1 MTRMSSALV
10 TIENLNK
17 SYGRGPVLQSL
28 NLTVN
33 SGRIVG
39 VMGPNGCGKTTL
51 FKILTGLIS
60 DYQGT
65 VTIDGQAPG
74 VYTKSIVSYLPEK
87 TYLSDWMRAKD
98 ALDMFRDFY
107 ADFDRQK
114 AAEMLQRFR
123 LDEKMK
129 LKSMSKGMQEKLQL
143 ILVMSRAAKLY
154 ILDEPLS
161 GIDPAARDSI
171 LDIILKNYTEDS
183 TVLLS
188 THLIYDVERIFDDV
202 VMMDYGRLIA
212 ADSADALREKAGKSL
227 DAYFREV
234 FKC

>member
-1 MTRMSSALV
+1 METL
-10 TIENLNK
+10 IEIRRLNK
-17 SYGRGPVLQSL
+17 AYDRGPVLQDLS
-28 NLTVN
+28 LTVGR
-33 SGRIVG
+33 GRIVG

-51 FKILTGLIS
+51 FKILAGLIN
-60 DYQGT
+60 DYTGEAI
-65 VTIDGQAPG
+65 IDGQRPG
-74 VYTKSIVSYLPEK
+74 IYTKSILSYLPEK
-87 TYLSDWMRAKD
+87 TYLSDWMKAGD

-107 ADFDRQK
+107 KDFDAEK
-114 AAEMLQRFR
+114 AREMLKTFHLEANMR
-123 LDEKMK
+123 

-171 LDIILKNYTEDS
+171 LDIILNNYSENS
-183 TVLLS
+183 TVMLS

-202 VMMDYGRLIA
+202 IMMSYGRLIA
-212 ADSADALREKAGKSL
+212 ADSADAIRENTGKSL

-234 FKC
+234 FRC

>member
-1 MTRMSSALV
+1 METL
-10 TIENLNK
+10 IEIRHLNK
-17 SYGRGPVLQSL
+17 AYDRGPVLQDLS
-28 NLTVN
+28 LTVGR
-33 SGRIVG
+33 GRIVG

-51 FKILTGLIS
+51 FKILAGLIN
-60 DYQGT
+60 DYTGEAL
-65 VTIDGQAPG
+65 IDGQRPG
-74 VYTKSIVSYLPEK
+74 IYTKSILSYLPEK
-87 TYLSDWMRAKD
+87 TYLSDWMKAGD

-107 ADFDRQK
+107 KDFDAEK
-114 AAEMLQRFR
+114 AREMLKTFHLEANMR
-123 LDEKMK
+123 

-171 LDIILKNYTEDS
+171 LDIILNNYSENS
-183 TVLLS
+183 TVMLS

-202 VMMDYGRLIA
+202 IMMSYGRLIA
-212 ADSADALREKAGKSL
+212 ADSADAIRENTGKFL

-234 FKC
+234 FRC

>member
-1 MTRMSSALV
+1 M
-10 TIENLNK
+10 
-17 SYGRGPVLQSL
+17 
-28 NLTVN
+28 
-33 SGRIVG
+33 
-39 VMGPNGCGKTTL
+39 
-51 FKILTGLIS
+51 
-60 DYQGT
+60 
-65 VTIDGQAPG
+65 TIDGQAPG

-171 LDIILKNYTEDS
+171 LDIILGNYSENA
-183 TVLLS
+183 TVMLS
-188 THLIYDVERIFDDV
+188 THLVYDVERIFDDV
-202 VMMDYGRLIA
+202 IIMSYGQLLV
-212 ADSADALREKAGKSL
+212 ADSADNIRDKSGMSL
-227 DAYFREV
+227 DAYFREA

>member
-1 MTRMSSALV
+1 MSKLV
-10 TIENLNK
+10 EL
-17 SYGRGPVLQSL
+17 RGIGKRYDARPVLQDFH
-28 NLTVN
+28 LTVD

-39 VMGPNGCGKTTL
+39 VVGPNGCGKTTL
-51 FKILTGLIS
+51 FKILTGLIT
-60 DYQGT
+60 DYAGE
-65 VTIDGQAPG
+65 VRIDGQAPG

-87 TYLSDWMRAKD
+87 TYLSDWMRARD
-98 ALDMFRDFY
+98 ALAMFADFY
-107 ADFDRQK
+107 RDFDRTK
-114 AAEMLQRFR
+114 ADELLRQFR
-123 LDEKMK
+123 LEPAMR
-129 LKSMSKGMQEKLQL
+129 LKTMSKGMQEKLQL

>member
-1 MTRMSSALV
+1 MSSALV

-143 ILVMSRAAKLY
+143 ILVMSRAAKLVH
-154 ILDEPLS
+154 PGRTTQRHRS
-161 GIDPAARDSI
+161 GGAGFHPGYHSGQLQRERHRHALHPPGVRRGADFRRCDYYELRSAAGGGQRGQ
-171 LDIILKNYTEDS
+171 YP
-183 TVLLS
+183 
-188 THLIYDVERIFDDV
+188 
-202 VMMDYGRLIA
+202 G
-212 ADSADALREKAGKSL
+212 
-227 DAYFREV
+227 
-234 FKC
+234 